1 MPHGNYEIPGPL
13 LNKELCSFKAIT
25 RSKKAVMP
33 IKILKGTSAERQF
46 EFRMSVG
53 SWIASHDPGRPV
65 VRHVPAVRVPLKA
78 SLWLVEI
85 LALS

>member
-1 MPHGNYEIPGPL
+1 MPHGNYEIPGPP

-46 EFRMSVG
+46 EFRLSVG
-53 SWIASHDPGRPV
+53 SLIASRDPGRVRGEACLCSHGSLESQSV
-65 VRHVPAVRVPLKA
+65 V
-78 SLWLVEI
+78 SGDI
-85 LALS
+85 ST